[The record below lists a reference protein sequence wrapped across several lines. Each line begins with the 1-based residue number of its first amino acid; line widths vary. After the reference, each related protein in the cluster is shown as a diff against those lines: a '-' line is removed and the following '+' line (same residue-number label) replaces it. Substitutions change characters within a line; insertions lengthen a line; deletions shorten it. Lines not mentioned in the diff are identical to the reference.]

1 MTRAC
6 LILALAV
13 AEQGRTRAPQLDA
26 RPPLSRVGTVIAT
39 TADGALTV
47 AMRYGRST
55 LLVLASDAW
64 IRMATGPAT
73 LADIA
78 VGDVVTWLGDA
89 SQPVSYVTDI
99 TVTTA
104 G

>member
-1 MTRAC
+1 MPDPRA
-6 LILALAV
+6 
-13 AEQGRTRAPQLDA
+13 GRRGAGPHAGASADA
-26 RPPLSRVGTVIAT
+26 RPPFSRVGTVIAT
-39 TADGALTV
+39 TADGVLTV

-78 VGDVVTWLGDA
+78 VHAPETFDKIVEFAKQNL
-89 SQPVSYVTDI
+89 
-99 TVTTA
+99 
-104 G
+104 